1 MALGT
6 ERDTATNA
14 QYDIDVQQQPKA
26 RLRSRPTRS
35 SSLSRSST
43 NGTRKR
49 SPSPIITFHPAPLSA
64 ENTKGVKNITRKV
77 IKRLEGLGHLEVVNL
92 DLAVSEEEEEPEE
105 LGRHRAVEGGEDS
118 EVEKLLYA
126 LGKEAVKTSQSKRIN
141 GTKGQKTTKLTP
153 NLEIP
158 RKVLHSSIGLLSSS
172 ILIYMTTDFFD

>member
-35 SSLSRSST
+35 PSLNRSST

-49 SPSPIITFHPAPLSA
+49 SPSITFHPAPLSA

-92 DLAVSEEEEEPEE
+92 KLAVSEEEDEPEE
-105 LGRHRAVEGGEDS
+105 LGRHRAVEGGEDN

-126 LGKEAVKTSQSKRIN
+126 LA
-141 GTKGQKTTKLTP
+141 P

-172 ILIYMTTDFFD
+172 ILIV